1 MFHRKIAAF
10 LTVIFMLNFIS
21 AFGGE
26 YGKVYTKAEKIQSI
40 DKQIEELLKQKADL
54 ELMKKRIN
62 ESPVE
67 IDKPMPQGYRP
78 KIALVLSGGGAKG
91 AAHIGVLKALEK
103 YKVPVDYIVGTS
115 VGSIVGAMYSVGYT
129 PEEIE
134 NIVLNLD
141 FMDLFSNTEDRTL
154 KDISDKIVY
163 AERPIKITIDKN
175 NEIHFPKGF
184 VDGEYLYLEFKKIF
198 DRAGRVENFNELPIP
213 YRAVTTDLN
222 TGKEVIVS
230 EGDLA
235 KAALMSMAIPSVIV
249 PVEHKNNYYVDGG
262 VIDNFPIIEAL
273 KEKADIIIAVD
284 ITADSEI
291 ITDKSNIISVVNKI
305 ATYQGDKSTKEQ
317 KKYADILVVPKVKE
331 HNTLDFGSLPALIKE
346 GEEAGESF
354 SHIFKN
360 ISDEKRFAEYKEK
373 AENLKP
379 TKIKI
384 ENVKLEGAESLNSEA
399 VKRFMPK
406 KEYLTVEDINLWARE
421 IYNLS
426 YVQRVFYNIDEETN
440 TINFSVKEEKGYK
453 LMAGLGYVSDYGS
466 ILSVDLDVP
475 SLNRHKQNYIL
486 NFELSKYPKI
496 SLRNKM
502 SFGLGDIQFLGG
514 YGMSYG
520 MSPVFFYR
528 DGDKSSV
535 YVSNVFNAQLD
546 MGTSI
551 FRDYLFGISLGY
563 KNVNSSYDSGERGD
577 FTEDSIK
584 NYTWSSWYLLH
595 DNMNKTFFPT
605 KGNFS
610 NITGFSGI
618 SLDDKEEFAGYNY
631 KFEIAAPITK
641 RFSTGLFV
649 KGGKIDISHIG
660 KSYEE
665 MFKLGGVRDTSTG
678 FRTMGFY
685 GLPYTGII
693 TDEFFSGG
701 VSLQYELSRNLYL
714 LGKYNFV
721 TYNSDG
727 FFHQE
732 NNKFGED
739 YHSGY
744 GAGIGWDTFLGPVE
758 AVFTNNIEND
768 EVLFSIFFGYTL

>member
-273 KEKADIIIAVD
+273 KEKADIISAVD

-305 ATYQGDKSTKEQ
+305 AT
-317 KKYADILVVPKVKE
+317 
-331 HNTLDFGSLPALIKE
+331 
-346 GEEAGESF
+346 
-354 SHIFKN
+354 
-360 ISDEKRFAEYKEK
+360 
-373 AENLKP
+373 
-379 TKIKI
+379 
-384 ENVKLEGAESLNSEA
+384 
-399 VKRFMPK
+399 
-406 KEYLTVEDINLWARE
+406 
-421 IYNLS
+421 
-426 YVQRVFYNIDEETN
+426 
-440 TINFSVKEEKGYK
+440 
-453 LMAGLGYVSDYGS
+453 
-466 ILSVDLDVP
+466 
-475 SLNRHKQNYIL
+475 
-486 NFELSKYPKI
+486 
-496 SLRNKM
+496 
-502 SFGLGDIQFLGG
+502 
-514 YGMSYG
+514 
-520 MSPVFFYR
+520 
-528 DGDKSSV
+528 
-535 YVSNVFNAQLD
+535 
-546 MGTSI
+546 
-551 FRDYLFGISLGY
+551 
-563 KNVNSSYDSGERGD
+563 
-577 FTEDSIK
+577 
-584 NYTWSSWYLLH
+584 
-595 DNMNKTFFPT
+595 
-605 KGNFS
+605 
-610 NITGFSGI
+610 
-618 SLDDKEEFAGYNY
+618 
-631 KFEIAAPITK
+631 
-641 RFSTGLFV
+641 
-649 KGGKIDISHIG
+649 
-660 KSYEE
+660 
-665 MFKLGGVRDTSTG
+665 
-678 FRTMGFY
+678 
-685 GLPYTGII
+685 
-693 TDEFFSGG
+693 
-701 VSLQYELSRNLYL
+701 
-714 LGKYNFV
+714 
-721 TYNSDG
+721 
-727 FFHQE
+727 
-732 NNKFGED
+732 
-739 YHSGY
+739 
-744 GAGIGWDTFLGPVE
+744 
-758 AVFTNNIEND
+758 
-768 EVLFSIFFGYTL
+768 